1 MVRTAIKWANR
12 LAYHRSMDMELV
24 IALVLFF
31 GMVACWVVLP
41 GATPTVALVATETDE
56 MVPTTLHQPA

>member
-1 MVRTAIKWANR
+1 
-12 LAYHRSMDMELV
+12 MDMELV